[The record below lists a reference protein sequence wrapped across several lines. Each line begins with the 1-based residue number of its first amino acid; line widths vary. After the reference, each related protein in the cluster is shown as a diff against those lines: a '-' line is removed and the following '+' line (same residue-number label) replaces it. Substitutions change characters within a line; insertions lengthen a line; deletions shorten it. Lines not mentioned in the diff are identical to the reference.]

1 MCVFGLPR
9 RPDGARALPEL
20 LTDCCA
26 MMAWHGAEAGMRGY
40 LRDEAGA
47 ERARQKLGAIVSV
60 LVEVRR
66 IQSTHQGCDCETRLC
81 TVLTL
86 ALALRPARR
95 LTRWRLLCAAP
106 WSRLHCVPARARE
119 RPVTCGPPRGQA
131 GPSLGRS
138 STTQTISRRLFFP
151 QCLARSAFMLPVEM
165 SGDFVLGSRV
175 TQDHFGLKNFMFAHL
190 LHSSCARR
198 LEGPHFC

>member
-1 MCVFGLPR
+1 MFGLPR

-66 IQSTHQGCDCETRLC
+66 MILNQLARDATARLDS
-81 TVLTL
+81 
-86 ALALRPARR
+86 ARLKGR
-95 LTRWRLLCAAP
+95 SDDRSHLLCA
-106 WSRLHCVPARARE
+106 LRA
-119 RPVTCGPPRGQA
+119 
-131 GPSLGRS
+131 
-138 STTQTISRRLFFP
+138 
-151 QCLARSAFMLPVEM
+151 
-165 SGDFVLGSRV
+165 D
-175 TQDHFGLKNFMFAHL
+175 
-190 LHSSCARR
+190 
-198 LEGPHFC
+198 